1 MTDDKDREEKIRRN
15 REKYPEIAA
24 LVDQVRKYFPEAKVT
39 SIRKLTPQEQEEN
52 WKRRMEKKYQAP
64 TNRGRGVRV
73 LPTSER

>member
-24 LVDQVRKYFPEAKVT
+24 FVDEVRKYFPEAKVT
-39 SIRKLTPQEQEEN
+39 SIRKLTPQEQEQ
-52 WKRRMEKKYQAP
+52 RRQAL
-64 TNRGRGVRV
+64 TSREQGVRV